1 MKSKSIQL
9 YIRIILLTKYPIAQT
24 FRQEEELLFLSKN
37 ISLPNA
43 AQSIMSSGI
52 AAGLPT
58 SSSWYWSWTK
68 PFATNIENYD

>member
-9 YIRIILLTKYPIAQT
+9 YIRINLLTKYPIAQT

-52 AAGLPT
+52 LQQVFRQGVLGIDLEL
-58 SSSWYWSWTK
+58 SHLQL
-68 PFATNIENYD
+68 I